1 MTKKKLLALCL
12 AMVMFVGCCV
22 QAVKKDI
29 MKPMKNNTV
38 LFEDLSYL
46 VLNDIDVPDVDSV
59 ELIECNLAN
68 ETAVIAQLVRGSE
81 LTDEQ
86 FQECGQAVTY
96 VEARYLGLSKSPKF
110 FLEEEGDSYY
120 DSESDE
126 IHLSK
131 NGIDNWYSFINEVIH
146 LTYHAYEKEQMVI
159 YSAIDDKYKDLR
171 VFVDAQS
178 WIEETAKY
186 SVCGK
191 QSEELWIEKDAV
203 HYAQSNMKDYMQAIG
218 EYWHYSDTY
227 LNPEGSKENE
237 IEEALIT

>member
-22 QAVKKDI
+22 QALKKDI

-38 LFEDLSYL
+38 ASEDLSYL

-68 ETAVIAQLVRGSE
+68 ETAVIAQLVRGSG

-110 FLEEEGDSYY
+110 LLEEEGDSYY
-120 DSESDE
+120 DLENDE

-131 NGIDNWYSFINEVIH
+131 DGIDNWCDFISEVIH
-146 LTYHAYEKEQMVI
+146 LTYHAYEKEQMVMF
-159 YSAIDDKYKDLR
+159 SAIDEKYKDLR
-171 VFVDAQS
+171 VFIDAQS
-178 WIEETAKY
+178 WSEETDKY

-203 HYAQSNMKDYMQAIG
+203 HYAQSNMKDYTQAIC
-218 EYWHYSDTY
+218 EYWHYSEEY
-227 LNPEGSKENE
+227 LNVGFPDKNE
-237 IEEALIT
+237 DSGFLLL